1 MMPGLLDFVTRR
13 RLAIAAVTAL
23 IAAVGLWS
31 FLSLQIDAI
40 PDITGV
46 QVQVNTMVPSLA
58 PEEIERLATLPIER
72 AMAGQP
78 GLEETRSLTKTGLSQ
93 VTLLY
98 KDGTDQMRARQL
110 VTERLNA
117 VREQLPPGASPQL
130 APITTGLGEIY
141 YYTLEW
147 KQSPR
152 GMTAQQ
158 QLMELYEAQ
167 EYTVRPMMRA
177 VTGVADVNTNGG
189 LEQQFVVEPDPVRLM
204 LHGVTAA
211 ELSAAVGKNVQNAG
225 GGIIAR
231 GAERFT
237 VLTNARVMNAAQ
249 IAAIPVKFGG
259 AMLPIQVRDL
269 ANVAIGSAPRQG
281 AATQNGAETVLGT
294 VMMLVGQNS
303 REVALRVHDALPDIR
318 SALPKGMVIHEQY
331 SRADLVNRT
340 ISTVEHNLGE
350 GALLVALVLLLV
362 MGNWRAALIVTIV
375 IPLAFLVTVTGMH
388 LIGVSGNLMSLGA
401 LDFGLIV
408 DGSIVVVENSLRLL
422 AERRRDT
429 GEVLTD
435 EECRATVADAARM
448 VARPTMFG
456 IAIIALV
463 YVPVL
468 SLGGVE
474 GKLFQPMAQAVM
486 LAIFAGLMWTFTVVP
501 ALAAWL
507 LREPAREQDDSR
519 HKGLI
524 GFAERGYAPTLERA
538 LAHPVLLV
546 IGAIILLAV
555 TFGVFKT
562 LGSQFT
568 PKLDE
573 GSITAM
579 VYRPVGM
586 SLERSLAIEQET
598 ERQIR
603 RQFPQVTHTFSRIG
617 TSEVATDPMPPNEN
631 DLYIFYAPEKD
642 WPHGDG
648 KPRTKDELVA
658 GIEKIGRQ
666 VYPGQTF
673 EFAQPIEMRFNEMLE
688 GVRADVSVKVFGQDY
703 EVLERAAKQAKV
715 VLEKQ
720 PGTASVEFET
730 AGRPKS
736 IVVELDQ
743 GAMLRLGLGTAEVN
757 AAITDAVAG
766 AEVGFIPEGEARHMI
781 VVRMP
786 ESLRANPAAIL
797 ALPLRVGDYGMVP
810 LSRVARLREMPEVEP
825 ILHDGGKR
833 RAALM
838 VTLKTGDLAGYV
850 QKAREAVN
858 SQVKM
863 PPGYRIEFGGQFHQ
877 LEAAQKRLSIVVPT
891 ALVLIFLLVFTALGS
906 AKEATIVYTG
916 IPFAVTGGVLALW
929 LRGMPFSITA
939 AIGFIALSGIAMLNG
954 LVLID
959 HINSLRD
966 GRDGDPLPV
975 DEAVRQ
981 GARDRLRPVL
991 STALVAS
998 IGFVPMAIASGAG
1011 AEVQRPLATV
1021 VIGGIVTSTI
1031 LTLLL
1036 LPSLYRWLVRDVA
1049 KADDAPSSRDHDP
1062 KNLAEGRVAAPAK
1075 GKTSG

>member
-1 MMPGLLDFVTRR
+1 MIAALLGLVTRR
-13 RLAIAAVTAL
+13 RWSVAIVTAVIAAL
-23 IAAVGLWS
+23 GLWS
-31 FLSLQIDAI
+31 FASLKIDAI

-46 QVQVNTMVPSLA
+46 QVQINTMVPALA

-78 GLEETRSLTKTGLSQ
+78 GLEETRALTKTGLSQ

-98 KDGTDQMRARQL
+98 KDGTDQFRARQL
-110 VTERLNA
+110 VTERLAA
-117 VREQLPPGASPQL
+117 VRDQLPSGASPQL

-147 KQSPR
+147 RRPPA
-152 GMTAQQ
+152 GFDAQR

-167 EYTVRPMMRA
+167 EYTVRPMLRA
-177 VTGVADVNTNGG
+177 VEGVADVNSNGG
-189 LEQQFVVEPDPVRLM
+189 IEQQFVVEPDPARLT

-211 ELSAAVGKNVQNAG
+211 ELAEAVGKNVENAG
-225 GGIIAR
+225 GGIVSR

-237 VLTNARVMNAAQ
+237 VRTDARVMNATE
-249 IAAIPVKFGG
+249 IGAIPVKFAGG
-259 AMLPIQVRDL
+259 VLPLRVRDM
-269 ANVAIGSAPRQG
+269 ANVVIGSAPRQG
-281 AATQNGAETVLGT
+281 AATQNGRETVLGT

-303 REVALRVHDALPDIR
+303 REVAMRAEQTLPDIQA
-318 SALPKGMVIHEQY
+318 ALPKGMVIHPQY
-331 SRADLVNRT
+331 SRSDLVDRT
-340 ISTVEHNLGE
+340 IATVEHNLGI
-350 GALLVALVLLLV
+350 GALLVALVLLFV
-362 MGNWRAALIVTIV
+362 MGNWRAALIVAAV
-375 IPLAFLVTVTGMH
+375 IPLAFLVTVSGMH
-388 LIGVSGNLMSLGA
+388 AIGVSGNLMSLGA

-408 DGSIVVVENSLRLL
+408 DGAIVVVENSLRLL
-422 AERRRDT
+422 AERRAEK
-429 GEVLTD
+429 GEALTAD
-435 EECRATVADAARM
+435 ECRATVADAARM
-448 VARPTMFG
+448 VARPTLFG

-486 LAIFAGLMWTFTVVP
+486 LAIFAGLIWTFTIVP
-501 ALAAWL
+501 ALSAWL
-507 LREPAREQDDSR
+507 LRAPECEKDDSR
-519 HKGLI
+519 HRGLI
-524 GFAERGYAPTLERA
+524 GAAERVYAPALERA
-538 LAHPVLLV
+538 VAHP
-546 IGAIILLAV
+546 AILTIAAAALLAV
-555 TFGVFKT
+555 TFLVFRS
-562 LGSQFT
+562 LGAQFT
-568 PKLDE
+568 PQLDE
-573 GSITAM
+573 GAITAM

-586 SLERSLAIEQET
+586 SLERSLAIEQQT
-598 ERQIR
+598 ERAIR
-603 RQFPQVTHTFSRIG
+603 QHFPQVTHTFSRIG

-642 WPHGDG
+642 WPHGNG
-648 KPRTKDELVA
+648 APATKEELTA
-658 GIEKIGRQ
+658 GIEKVGRS
-666 VYPGQTF
+666 VYRGQTF

-703 EVLERAAKQAKV
+703 DVLERAAKQAKAI
-715 VLEKQ
+715 LEKQ
-720 PGTASVEFET
+720 PGTESVEFET
-730 AGRPKS
+730 AGRPES
-736 IVVELDQ
+736 IVVELDH
-743 GAMLRLGLGTAEVN
+743 AALLRLGLSTGEVN
-757 AAITDAVAG
+757 KAINDAVGG

-781 VVRMP
+781 VIRMH
-786 ESLRANPAAIL
+786 EDLRADPAAIL

-810 LSRVARLREMPEVEP
+810 LSRVARLHRMRAVEP

-838 VTLKTGDLAGYV
+838 VNLKTSDLAGYV
-850 QKAREAVN
+850 QKARDAVN
-858 SQVKM
+858 RQVKL
-863 PPGYRIEFGGQFHQ
+863 PAGYRIEFGGQFHQ
-877 LEAAQKRLSIVVPT
+877 LEAAQQRLSIVVPA
-891 ALVLIFLLVFTALGS
+891 ALLLIFLLVYAALGS
-906 AKEATIVYTG
+906 LKEAAIVYTG

-966 GRDGDPLPV
+966 GRDGDALPLGQ
-975 DEAVRQ
+975 AVRT

-1021 VIGGIVTSTI
+1021 VIGGIVTSTL

-1036 LPSLYRWLVRDVA
+1036 LPSLYAWI
-1049 KADDAPSSRDHDP
+1049 
-1062 KNLAEGRVAAPAK
+1062 GRRA
-1075 GKTSG
+1075 SGR

>member
-1 MMPGLLDFVTRR
+1 MIGWLLTLVTRN
-13 RLAIAAVTAL
+13 RLAVAL
-23 IAAVGLWS
+23 VSALVAAVGLWAYT
-31 FLSLQIDAI
+31 SLKIDAI

-46 QVQVNTMVPSLA
+46 QVQINTTVPSLA

-78 GLEETRSLTKTGLSQ
+78 GLEETRALTKTGLSQ

-98 KDGTDQMRARQL
+98 KDGTDQLRARQL
-110 VTERLNA
+110 VAERLQA
-117 VREQLPPGASPQL
+117 VRDQLPTGASPQL

-147 KQSPR
+147 SKPPA
-152 GMTAQQ
+152 GYDAQR

-167 EYTVRPMMRA
+167 EYTVRPMLRA
-177 VTGVADVNTNGG
+177 VTGVADVNSNGG
-189 LEQQFVVEPDPVRLM
+189 IEQQFVVEPDPVRLTM
-204 LHGVTAA
+204 HGVTAA
-211 ELSAAVGKNVQNAG
+211 ELADAVGKNVANAG
-225 GGIIAR
+225 GGIITR

-237 VLTNARVMNAAQ
+237 VLTNARVTNA
-249 IAAIPVKFGG
+249 IEIGAIPVKFGG
-259 AMLPIQVRDL
+259 GVLPIQVRDL
-269 ANVAIGSAPRQG
+269 ANVVIGSAPRQG
-281 AATQNGAETVLGT
+281 AATQNGKETVLGT

-303 REVALRVHDALPDIR
+303 REVALRVKDALPDVQA
-318 SALPKGMVIHEQY
+318 ALPKGMVLHEQY
-331 SRADLVNRT
+331 SRADLVDRA

-350 GALLVALVLLLV
+350 GALLVALVLLFV
-362 MGNWRAALIVTIV
+362 MGNWRAAVIVAVV
-375 IPLAFLVTVTGMH
+375 IPLAFLATVSGMTV
-388 LIGVSGNLMSLGA
+388 IGVSGNLMSLGA

-422 AERRRDT
+422 AERRQAK
-429 GEVLTD
+429 GEELTP
-435 EECRATVADAARM
+435 EERRETVADAARM

-456 IAIIALV
+456 IVIIALV

-486 LAIFAGLMWTFTVVP
+486 LAIFAGLIWTFTLVP
-501 ALAAWL
+501 ALSAWL
-507 LREPAREQDDSR
+507 LRAPASEQDDTR
-519 HKGLI
+519 HKGVI
-524 GFAERGYAPTLERA
+524 GAVERVYAPALDRA
-538 LAHPVLLV
+538 LAHPKILVVGAVVLLALTLV
-546 IGAIILLAV
+546 A
-555 TFGVFKT
+555 FKT

-586 SLERSLAIEQET
+586 SLERSLAIEAET
-598 ERQIR
+598 ERQMR
-603 RQFPQVTHTFSRIG
+603 RQFPQITHTFSRIG

-666 VYPGQTF
+666 VYRGQTF

-703 EVLERAAKQAKV
+703 DVLERAARQAKTI
-715 VLEKQ
+715 LEKQ

-736 IVVELDQ
+736 IVVELDH
-743 GAMLRLGLGTAEVN
+743 AALLRLGLSTAEVN
-757 AAITDAVAG
+757 KAITDAIAG

-786 ESLRANPAAIL
+786 EDLRAAASAIL
-797 ALPLRVGDYGMVP
+797 ALPLRVGEYGMVP
-810 LSRVARLREMPEVEP
+810 LSRVARLHTIRAVEP

-838 VTLKTGDLAGYV
+838 VNLKTSDLAGYV
-850 QKAREAVN
+850 TQARNAVN
-858 SQVKM
+858 AQVKL

-877 LEAAQKRLSIVVPT
+877 LEAAQKRLSIVVPA
-891 ALVLIFLLVFTALGS
+891 ALILIFLLVYAALGS
-906 AKEATIVYTG
+906 VKEAAIVYTG

-954 LVLID
+954 LVLVD

-966 GRDGDPLPV
+966 GRDGDALAV
-975 DEAVRQ
+975 DAAVRQ

-998 IGFVPMAIASGAG
+998 IGFLPMAIATGAG

-1021 VIGGIVTSTI
+1021 VIGGIVTSTL
-1031 LTLLL
+1031 LTLVL
-1036 LPSLYRWLVRDVA
+1036 LPSLYRWLV
-1049 KADDAPSSRDHDP
+1049 KADR
-1062 KNLAEGRVAAPAK
+1062 
-1075 GKTSG
+1075 

>member
-1 MMPGLLDFVTRR
+1 MIASLLDFVTRR
-13 RLAIAAVTAL
+13 RLAIAVVTAL

-31 FLSLQIDAI
+31 FANLQIDAI

-46 QVQVNTMVPSLA
+46 QVQVNTMVPALA

-117 VREQLPPGASPQL
+117 VRDQLPPGASPQL

-147 KQSPR
+147 KHAPASMDTKR
-152 GMTAQQ
+152 

-167 EYTVRPMMRA
+167 EYTVRPMLRA

-189 LEQQFVVEPDPVRLM
+189 LEQQFVVEPDPRRLTM
-204 LHGVTAA
+204 HGVTAA
-211 ELSAAVGKNVQNAG
+211 ELAQAVGKNVENAG

-237 VLTNARVMNAAQ
+237 VLTNGRVTSATD
-249 IAAIPVKFGG
+249 IGAIPVKFAGG
-259 AMLPIQVRDL
+259 ILPLQVRDL
-269 ANVAIGSAPRQG
+269 ADVVIGAAPRQG
-281 AATQNGAETVLGT
+281 AATQNGRETVLGT

-303 REVALRVHDALPDIR
+303 REVALRVQDALPDIQ
-318 SALPKGMVIHEQY
+318 SALPKGMVVHQQY
-331 SRADLVNRT
+331 SRADLVDRT

-375 IPLAFLVTVTGMH
+375 IPLAFLVTVSGMH
-388 LIGVSGNLMSLGA
+388 AIGVSGNLMSLGA

-408 DGSIVVVENSLRLL
+408 DGAIVVVENSLRLL
-422 AERRRDT
+422 AERRRAK
-429 GEVLTD
+429 GEDLTPD
-435 EECRATVADAARM
+435 ERRDTVADAARM

-486 LAIFAGLMWTFTVVP
+486 LAIFAGLVWTFTVVP
-501 ALAAWL
+501 ALSAWL
-507 LREPAREQDDSR
+507 LRAPASEKDDSR

-524 GFAERGYAPTLERA
+524 GLAERGYSPTLERA
-538 LAHPVLLV
+538 LAHPKLLV
-546 IGAIILLAV
+546 IGALVMLAV

-568 PKLDE
+568 PQLDE

-586 SLERSLAIEQET
+586 SLDRSLRLEQET

-642 WPHGDG
+642 WPTGDG
-648 KPRTKDELVA
+648 KPKTKDELVA
-658 GIEKIGRQ
+658 GIEKVGRQ
-666 VYPGQTF
+666 VYKGQ
-673 EFAQPIEMRFNEMLE
+673 
-688 GVRADVSVKVFGQDY
+688 
-703 EVLERAAKQAKV
+703 
-715 VLEKQ
+715 
-720 PGTASVEFET
+720 
-730 AGRPKS
+730 
-736 IVVELDQ
+736 
-743 GAMLRLGLGTAEVN
+743 
-757 AAITDAVAG
+757 
-766 AEVGFIPEGEARHMI
+766 
-781 VVRMP
+781 
-786 ESLRANPAAIL
+786 
-797 ALPLRVGDYGMVP
+797 
-810 LSRVARLREMPEVEP
+810 

-838 VTLKTGDLAGYV
+838 VTLNTSDLAGYV
-850 QKAREAVN
+850 AKSRAAVDG
-858 SQVKM
+858 QVKL

-877 LEAAQKRLSIVVPT
+877 LEAAQKRLSIVVPA
-891 ALVLIFLLVFTALGS
+891 ALVLIFLLVYAALGS
-906 AKEATIVYTG
+906 VKEAAIVYTG

-954 LVLID
+954 LVLVD
-959 HINSLRD
+959 HINLLRD
-966 GRDGDPLPV
+966 GRDGDPHTV
-975 DEAVRQ
+975 DDAVRE

-1021 VIGGIVTSTI
+1021 VIGGIVTSTL

-1036 LPSLYRWLVRDVA
+1036 LPSLYRWLVRERASDMQ
-1049 KADDAPSSRDHDP
+1049 ADHVDPSS
-1062 KNLAEGRVAAPAK
+1062 
-1075 GKTSG
+1075 

>member
-1 MMPGLLDFVTRR
+1 MIGWLLALVTRH
-13 RLAIAAVTAL
+13 RLAVAIVTAIVAL
-23 IAAVGLWS
+23 LGMGAYSALK
-31 FLSLQIDAI
+31 IDAI

-46 QVQVNTMVPSLA
+46 QVQINTMVPSLA

-78 GLEETRSLTKTGLSQ
+78 GLQETRSLTKTGLSQ

-98 KDGTDQMRARQL
+98 KDGTDQLRARQL
-110 VTERLNA
+110 VSERIQA
-117 VREQLPPGASPQL
+117 VRDQLPPGAAPQL

-147 KQSPR
+147 KKPPP
-152 GMTAQQ
+152 GYDAQR

-167 EYTVRPMMRA
+167 EYTVRPMLRA
-177 VTGVADVNTNGG
+177 VTGVADVNSNGG
-189 LEQQFVVEPDPVRLM
+189 MEQQFVVQPDPARLT
-204 LHGVTAA
+204 LHGVTAG
-211 ELSAAVGKNVQNAG
+211 ELADAVGKNVENAG
-225 GGIIAR
+225 GGIIVR
-231 GAERFT
+231 GPERFT
-237 VLTNARVMNAAQ
+237 VLTKARVTNATE
-249 IAAIPVKFGG
+249 IGSIPVKFAAGV
-259 AMLPIQVRDL
+259 LPLQVRDL
-269 ANVAIGSAPRQG
+269 ANVVIGSAPRQG
-281 AATQNGAETVLGT
+281 AATQNGRETVLGT

-303 REVALRVHDALPDIR
+303 REVALRVQDALPDIQA
-318 SALPKGMVIHEQY
+318 ALPKGMVLDRQY
-331 SRADLVNRT
+331 SRADLVDRA

-350 GALLVALVLLLV
+350 GALLVALVLLVV
-362 MGNWRAALIVTIV
+362 MGNWRAALIVALV
-375 IPLAFLVTVTGMH
+375 IPLAFLVTVSGMTA
-388 LIGVSGNLMSLGA
+388 IGVSGNLMSLGA

-422 AERRRDT
+422 AERRRAK
-429 GEVLTD
+429 GEDLD
-435 EECRATVADAARM
+435 AEERRQTVADAARM
-448 VARPTMFG
+448 VARPTLFG
-456 IAIIALV
+456 IVIIALV

-486 LAIFAGLMWTFTVVP
+486 LAIFAGLIWTFTIVP

-507 LREPAREQDDSR
+507 LRASAGEAGDGRK
-519 HKGLI
+519 KGLI
-524 GFAERGYAPTLERA
+524 GYAERGYVPVLERA
-538 LAHPVLLV
+538 LAHPKLLV
-546 IGAIILLAV
+546 LGALILLAG
-555 TFGVFKT
+555 TFLVFRT

-568 PKLDE
+568 PQLDE

-586 SLERSLAIEQET
+586 SLDRSLAIEKET
-598 ERQIR
+598 ERQIK

-631 DLYIFYAPEKD
+631 DLYIFYAPLKD
-642 WPHGDG
+642 WPTGQG
-648 KPRTKDELVA
+648 MPKTKEELVA
-658 GIEKIGRQ
+658 GIEKIGRK
-666 VYPGQTF
+666 VYKGQTF

-688 GVRADVSVKVFGQDY
+688 GVRADVSVKVFGEDY
-703 EVLERAAKQAKV
+703 DVLEKAAKQAKAI
-715 VLEKQ
+715 LEKQ
-720 PGTASVEFET
+720 PGTAGVEFET

-736 IVVELDQ
+736 IVVELDH
-743 GAMLRLGLGTAEVN
+743 AALNRLGLGTAEVN
-757 AAITDAVAG
+757 KAITDAIAG
-766 AEVGFIPEGEARHMI
+766 TEEGFIPHEEARHMI
-781 VVRMP
+781 VVRMK
-786 ESLRANPAAIL
+786 EDLRADPASIL
-797 ALPLRVGDYGMVP
+797 ALPLRVGEYGMVP
-810 LSRVARLREMPEVEP
+810 LSRVARLRTIRAVEP

-838 VTLKTGDLAGYV
+838 VNLKTSDLAGYV
-850 QKAREAVN
+850 KKARAEVEQ
-858 SQVKM
+858 QVKL

-877 LEAAQKRLSIVVPT
+877 LEAAQKRLAIVVPA
-891 ALVLIFLLVFTALGS
+891 ALILIFLLVYAALGS
-906 AKEATIVYTG
+906 VKEAAIVYTG

-966 GRDGDPLPV
+966 GRDGAALPV
-975 DEAVRQ
+975 DDAVRQ
-981 GARDRLRPVL
+981 GAHDRLRPVL

-1021 VIGGIVTSTI
+1021 VIGGIVTSTL
-1031 LTLLL
+1031 LTLVL
-1036 LPSLYRWLVRDVA
+1036 LPSLYRWLVREDGTA
-1049 KADDAPSSRDHDP
+1049 KR
-1062 KNLAEGRVAAPAK
+1062 KEEVAAD
-1075 GKTSG
+1075 